1 MIRFVRAAG
10 FAAAAFALVA
20 GASYSDPA
28 YAGETIAPAVTIAV
42 RVTPAVPVTTGVPVA
57 TGVPAVATTRETIA
71 VPVATAV
78 PAVATTRTPPAS
90 TMSDPNL
97 FSKMWSNVTQLVTPR
112 PQALVPTTLAPAS
125 RLAELVLTYAGT
137 QTGDREM
144 ECLAN
149 AVYFEARS
157 EPIEGQ
163 LAVAEV
169 VMNRAA
175 SGRYPTDLCAVITQK
190 AQFSFIRRGR
200 FPHADRASQAWKNA
214 IAIASIARQ
223 KLAGNLPSSVLW
235 YHATYVS
242 PSWGK
247 RLTRQG
253 QIGLHIFYS

>member
-1 MIRFVRAAG
+1 MNRIVRAAG

-28 YAGETIAPAVTIAV
+28 AAGETLAPPVV
-42 RVTPAVPVTTGVPVA
+42 R
-57 TGVPAVATTRETIA
+57 TRAPE
-71 VPVATAV
+71 
-78 PAVATTRTPPAS
+78 AS
-90 TMSDPNL
+90 TMTDPNL
-97 FSKMWSNVTQLVTPR
+97 FAKMWADVTALVTPK
-112 PQALVPTTLAPAS
+112 PETPAPAPALALAEVPAAP
-125 RLAELVLTYAGT
+125 RLAELVLAYAGT
-137 QTGDREM
+137 QAGDREM

-169 VMNRAA
+169 VLNRSA

-200 FPHADRASQAWKNA
+200 FPRADRGSEAWKKA
-214 IAIASIARQ
+214 VAIASIARQ
-223 KLAGNLPSSVLW
+223 KLAGSLPSGCLW

-242 PSWGK
+242 PKWGK
-247 RLTRQG
+247 RLTKQT

>member
-1 MIRFVRAAG
+1 MIRIVRAAG
-10 FAAAAFALVA
+10 FAAAALALVA

-28 YAGETIAPAVTIAV
+28 AAGETVTAIPAVIGAE
-42 RVTPAVPVTTGVPVA
+42 A
-57 TGVPAVATTRETIA
+57 
-71 VPVATAV
+71 
-78 PAVATTRTPPAS
+78 PPS
-90 TMSDPNL
+90 VMTDPSL
-97 FSKMWSNVTQLVTPR
+97 FSKMWTSVTSLVTPKSEA
-112 PQALVPTTLAPAS
+112 PIPSTTLAPAT
-125 RLAELVLTYAGT
+125 RLAELVLAYAGT
-137 QTGDREM
+137 QTGDREL

-200 FPHADRASQAWKNA
+200 FPRADRGSDAWKKAVA
-214 IAIASIARQ
+214 ISSIARQ
-223 KLAGNLPSSVLW
+223 KLAGSLPSSCLW

-242 PSWGK
+242 PKWGK
-247 RLTRQG
+247 RLTRQT

>member
-1 MIRFVRAAG
+1 MNRIVRFAG
-10 FAAAAFALVA
+10 FAAAACALVV

-28 YAGETIAPAVTIAV
+28 AAGETVAKAPAAV
-42 RVTPAVPVTTGVPVA
+42 GAEAPG
-57 TGVPAVATTRETIA
+57 
-71 VPVATAV
+71 
-78 PAVATTRTPPAS
+78 AS
-90 TMSDPNL
+90 TMTDPNL
-97 FSKMWSNVTQLVTPR
+97 FSRMWANVTALVTPR
-112 PQALVPTTLAPAS
+112 TEAPAPDAAS
-125 RLAELVLTYAGT
+125 PAKPLAELVSAYADT
-137 QTGDREM
+137 RTSDREM

-169 VMNRAA
+169 VLNRAS

-190 AQFSFIRRGR
+190 AQFSFIQRGR
-200 FPHADRASQAWKNA
+200 FPSPDRESQAWKKA
-214 IAIASIARQ
+214 VAIASIARQ

-247 RLTRQG
+247 RLTRQT

>member
-1 MIRFVRAAG
+1 MIRIVRAAG

-28 YAGETIAPAVTIAV
+28 AAGEIAPAVTTVAV
-42 RVTPAVPVTTGVPVA
+42 SPA
-57 TGVPAVATTRETIA
+57 
-71 VPVATAV
+71 
-78 PAVATTRTPPAS
+78 PPAP
-90 TMSDPNL
+90 TMTDPSL
-97 FSKMWSNVTQLVTPR
+97 FSKMWANVTSLVTPK
-112 PQALVPTTLAPAS
+112 PEAPLPSSTLAPVT
-125 RLAELVLTYAGT
+125 RLAELVLAYAGT
-137 QTGDREM
+137 QTSDREM

-169 VMNRAA
+169 IMNRAA

-200 FPHADRASQAWKNA
+200 FPRADRASEAWKKAVA
-214 IAIASIARQ
+214 ISSIARQ
-223 KLAGNLPSSVLW
+223 KLAGSLPSSCLW

-242 PSWGK
+242 PKWGR
-247 RLTRQG
+247 RLTRQT

>member
-1 MIRFVRAAG
+1 MIRIVRAAG

-20 GASYSDPA
+20 AASYSDPA
-28 YAGETIAPAVTIAV
+28 SAGETASVESASVAAPA
-42 RVTPAVPVTTGVPVA
+42 PVSV
-57 TGVPAVATTRETIA
+57 
-71 VPVATAV
+71 
-78 PAVATTRTPPAS
+78 
-90 TMSDPNL
+90 MSDPSL
-97 FSKMWSNVTQLVTPR
+97 FAKMWGSVTALVTPKAEA
-112 PQALVPTTLAPAS
+112 PVPAAGPIVGKLAD
-125 RLAELVLTYAGT
+125 LVLAYAGAGT
-137 QTGDREM
+137 TDREQ

-175 SGRYPTDLCAVITQK
+175 SGRYPADLCAVITQK
-190 AQFSFIRRGR
+190 AQFSFIRHGQ
-200 FPHADRASQAWKNA
+200 FPHADRNSEAWKKA
-214 IAIASIARQ
+214 VAIASIARQ
-223 KLAGNLPSSVLW
+223 KLAGSLPAGVLW

-247 RLTRQG
+247 RLTRQT

>member
-1 MIRFVRAAG
+1 MIRIVRAAG

-28 YAGETIAPAVTIAV
+28 AAGETLAPAVV
-42 RVTPAVPVTTGVPVA
+42 RTLAPQTPQAS
-57 TGVPAVATTRETIA
+57 E
-71 VPVATAV
+71 
-78 PAVATTRTPPAS
+78 AS
-90 TMSDPNL
+90 TMTDPSL
-97 FSKMWSNVTQLVTPR
+97 FSKMWASVTSLVTPKADT
-112 PQALVPTTLAPAS
+112 PAPTDMTAKPLADLVAA
-125 RLAELVLTYAGT
+125 YAGT
-137 QTGDREM
+137 QAGDREM

-169 VMNRAA
+169 VLNRAS

-200 FPHADRASQAWKNA
+200 FPSADRGSEAWKKA
-214 IAIASIARQ
+214 VAIASIARQ

-242 PSWGK
+242 PKWGK
-247 RLTRQG
+247 RLTRQT

>member
-1 MIRFVRAAG
+1 MNRIVRFAG

-28 YAGETIAPAVTIAV
+28 SAGETMTKAPAAV
-42 RVTPAVPVTTGVPVA
+42 DTESLQAPAMT
-57 TGVPAVATTRETIA
+57 
-71 VPVATAV
+71 
-78 PAVATTRTPPAS
+78 
-90 TMSDPNL
+90 DPNL
-97 FSKMWSNVTQLVTPR
+97 FSKMWSNVTALVTPK
-112 PQALVPTTLAPAS
+112 PEAPATNLAPAA
-125 RLAELVLTYAGT
+125 RLAELVLAHAGT

-190 AQFSFIRRGR
+190 AQFSFINRGR
-200 FPHADRASQAWKNA
+200 FPRADRGSEAWKKA
-214 IAIASIARQ
+214 VAIASIARR
-223 KLAGNLPSSVLW
+223 KLAANLPSSVLW

-242 PSWGK
+242 PSWGR
-247 RLTRQG
+247 RLTRQT

>member
-1 MIRFVRAAG
+1 MIRIVRSAG

-28 YAGETIAPAVTIAV
+28 AAGETLAPAAV
-42 RVTPAVPVTTGVPVA
+42 RTEAPEQSVMT
-57 TGVPAVATTRETIA
+57 
-71 VPVATAV
+71 
-78 PAVATTRTPPAS
+78 
-90 TMSDPNL
+90 DPNL
-97 FSKMWSNVTQLVTPR
+97 FSKMWASVTSLVTPKAET
-112 PQALVPTTLAPAS
+112 PAPVEAPTATALAD
-125 RLAELVLTYAGT
+125 LVLAYAGT
-137 QTGDREM
+137 EAADREM

-169 VMNRAA
+169 VLNRAA
-175 SGRYPTDLCAVITQK
+175 SGRYPTDLCSVITQK

-200 FPHADRASQAWKNA
+200 FPHADRGSEAWRKA
-214 IAIASIARQ
+214 VAIASIARQ
-223 KLAGNLPSSVLW
+223 KLAANLPSSVLW

-242 PSWGK
+242 PKWGK
-247 RLTRQG
+247 RLTKQT

>member
-1 MIRFVRAAG
+1 MNRIVRFAG

-28 YAGETIAPAVTIAV
+28 AAGETATRAPALFST
-42 RVTPAVPVTTGVPVA
+42 
-57 TGVPAVATTRETIA
+57 ETQA
-71 VPVATAV
+71 
-78 PAVATTRTPPAS
+78 AS
-90 TMSDPNL
+90 TMTDPNL
-97 FSKMWSNVTQLVTPR
+97 FSRMWANVT
-112 PQALVPTTLAPAS
+112 ALVAPEPEASAPTAAPRA
-125 RLAELVLTYAGT
+125 RLDDLVLAHSGT
-137 QTGDREM
+137 RTGDREM

-169 VMNRAA
+169 VLNRAS

-190 AQFSFIRRGR
+190 AQFSFIQRGR
-200 FPHADRASQAWKNA
+200 FPRADRDSLAWKKA
-214 IAIASIARQ
+214 VAIASIARR

-247 RLTRQG
+247 RLTRQT

>member
-1 MIRFVRAAG
+1 MIRIVRAAG

-28 YAGETIAPAVTIAV
+28 AAGETLAPAVV
-42 RVTPAVPVTTGVPVA
+42 RTQSTQPTQAPQ
-57 TGVPAVATTRETIA
+57 
-71 VPVATAV
+71 
-78 PAVATTRTPPAS
+78 AS
-90 TMSDPNL
+90 TMTDPNL
-97 FSKMWSNVTQLVTPR
+97 FSKMWANVTALVTPK
-112 PQALVPTTLAPAS
+112 PEAPVPTTTLEPATQLAQ
-125 RLAELVLTYAGT
+125 LVLAYAGT
-137 QTGDREM
+137 QTSDREM

-190 AQFSFIRRGR
+190 AQFSFIRGGR
-200 FPHADRASQAWKNA
+200 FPHADRGSEAWKKAVA
-214 IAIASIARQ
+214 ISSIARQ
-223 KLAGNLPSSVLW
+223 KLAGSLPSSVLW

-242 PSWGK
+242 PKWGK
-247 RLTRQG
+247 RLTKQS

>member
-1 MIRFVRAAG
+1 MNRIVRSAG
-10 FAAAAFALVA
+10 FAAACFALVA

-28 YAGETIAPAVTIAV
+28 AAGETVTQAPS
-42 RVTPAVPVTTGVPVA
+42 
-57 TGVPAVATTRETIA
+57 
-71 VPVATAV
+71 VATAE
-78 PAVATTRTPPAS
+78 APAS
-90 TMSDPNL
+90 TMTDPTL
-97 FSKMWSNVTQLVTPR
+97 FSRMWTSVTSLVTPKSEA
-112 PQALVPTTLAPAS
+112 PVAAPLPVPTSNLS
-125 RLAELVLTYAGT
+125 QLVQAYAGT
-137 QTGDREM
+137 QTGDREQ

-169 VMNRAA
+169 VLNRAA

-200 FPHADRASQAWKNA
+200 FPSADRGSEAWRKA
-214 IAIASIARQ
+214 VAIASIARQ

-247 RLTRQG
+247 RLTKQT

>member
-1 MIRFVRAAG
+1 MNRIVRAAG
-10 FAAAAFALVA
+10 FSAAAFALVA

-28 YAGETIAPAVTIAV
+28 AAGETLAPAVV
-42 RVTPAVPVTTGVPVA
+42 RIEAP
-57 TGVPAVATTRETIA
+57 
-71 VPVATAV
+71 
-78 PAVATTRTPPAS
+78 RTS
-90 TMSDPNL
+90 IMTDPNL
-97 FSKMWSNVTQLVTPR
+97 FSKMWANVTALVTPK
-112 PQALVPTTLAPAS
+112 PEAPAPAPQTMATATT
-125 RLAELVLTYAGT
+125 LAELVLAYAGT
-137 QTGDREM
+137 QTSDREM

-175 SGRYPTDLCAVITQK
+175 SGRYPTDLCSVITQK

-200 FPHADRASQAWKNA
+200 FPRADRGSDSWKKA
-214 IAIASIARQ
+214 VAIASIARQ

-242 PSWGK
+242 PKWGK
-247 RLTRQG
+247 RLTRQT

>member
-1 MIRFVRAAG
+1 MIRIVRAAG

-28 YAGETIAPAVTIAV
+28 SGAETVTAAPAAAAAPA
-42 RVTPAVPVTTGVPVA
+42 TPSA
-57 TGVPAVATTRETIA
+57 PAPSVMT
-71 VPVATAV
+71 
-78 PAVATTRTPPAS
+78 
-90 TMSDPNL
+90 DPNL
-97 FSKMWSNVTQLVTPR
+97 FNRMWGNVTALVTPK
-112 PQALVPTTLAPAS
+112 PEAPGVVPAVQGGNLAQ
-125 RLAELVLTYAGT
+125 LVLSYAGVA
-137 QTGDREM
+137 TGDREQ

-169 VMNRAA
+169 VLNRAA
-175 SGRYPTDLCAVITQK
+175 SGRYPTDLCAVITQP
-190 AQFSFIRRGR
+190 AQFSFIRHGR
-200 FPHADRASQAWKNA
+200 FPHADRGSEAWRKA
-214 IAIASIARQ
+214 VAIASIARQ
-223 KLAGNLPSSVLW
+223 KLAGSLPSSVLW

-247 RLTRQG
+247 RLTRQT

>member
-1 MIRFVRAAG
+1 MIRIVRAAG
-10 FAAAAFALVA
+10 FAAAALAFVA
-20 GASYSDPA
+20 GAVFSDPA
-28 YAGETIAPAVTIAV
+28 AAAETDTAIAPAVIRPAPPASIMTDPKLFSQMWANV
-42 RVTPAVPVTTGVPVA
+42 SVLVTPKPEAPVPTT
-57 TGVPAVATTRETIA
+57 A
-71 VPVATAV
+71 VPVAT
-78 PAVATTRTPPAS
+78 
-90 TMSDPNL
+90 
-97 FSKMWSNVTQLVTPR
+97 
-112 PQALVPTTLAPAS
+112 
-125 RLAELVLTYAGT
+125 RLAELVLAYAGT
-137 QTGDREM
+137 QTSDREM

-200 FPHADRASQAWKNA
+200 FPRADRGSEAWKKAVA
-214 IAIASIARQ
+214 ISSIARQ
-223 KLAGNLPSSVLW
+223 KLAGSLPASCLW

-242 PSWGK
+242 PKWGK
-247 RLTRQG
+247 RLTRQT

>member
-1 MIRFVRAAG
+1 MIRIVRAAG

-28 YAGETIAPAVTIAV
+28 SAGETIAPPVTIAV
-42 RVTPAVPVTTGVPVA
+42 RVTPA
-57 TGVPAVATTRETIA
+57 VPAVATTRETIA
-71 VPVATAV
+71 VPATTAIRPVATPQTA
-78 PAVATTRTPPAS
+78 PAATMT
-90 TMSDPNL
+90 DPNL
-97 FSKMWSNVTQLVTPR
+97 FSKMWANVTQLVTPK
-112 PQALVPTTLAPAS
+112 PEAPVSTTLAPAS
-125 RLAELVLTYAGT
+125 RLAELVLAYAGT

-175 SGRYPTDLCAVITQK
+175 SGRYPTDLCAVILQK

-200 FPHADRASQAWKNA
+200 FPQADHGSEAWRRAVA
-214 IAIASIARQ
+214 ISSIARQ
-223 KLAGNLPSSVLW
+223 KLAGSLPASVLW

-242 PSWGK
+242 PKWGK
-247 RLTRQG
+247 RLTRQT

>member
-1 MIRFVRAAG
+1 MSRIVRAAG
-10 FAAAAFALVA
+10 FAAAAFALIA

-28 YAGETIAPAVTIAV
+28 AAGETAAGIAPAVRLA
-42 RVTPAVPVTTGVPVA
+42 
-57 TGVPAVATTRETIA
+57 
-71 VPVATAV
+71 
-78 PAVATTRTPPAS
+78 PPPEP
-90 TMSDPNL
+90 TMTDPSL
-97 FSKMWSNVTQLVTPR
+97 FSKMWANVSALVTPA
-112 PQALVPTTLAPAS
+112 PAPSPNPSPTTA
-125 RLAELVLTYAGT
+125 LAELILAHSGT
-137 QTGDREM
+137 QAGDREM

-169 VMNRAA
+169 VLNRSV

-200 FPHADRASQAWKNA
+200 FPSADRGSEAWKRA
-214 IAIASIARQ
+214 VAIASIARG
-223 KLAGNLPSSVLW
+223 KLAGNLPPSVLW

-242 PSWGK
+242 PKWGK
-247 RLTRQG
+247 RLTRQT

>member
-1 MIRFVRAAG
+1 MNRIVRSAG

-28 YAGETIAPAVTIAV
+28 AAGETLAPAVV
-42 RVTPAVPVTTGVPVA
+42 RTKAP
-57 TGVPAVATTRETIA
+57 E
-71 VPVATAV
+71 
-78 PAVATTRTPPAS
+78 AS
-90 TMSDPNL
+90 TMTDPTL
-97 FSKMWSNVTQLVTPR
+97 FSKMWASVTSLVTPR
-112 PQALVPTTLAPAS
+112 AETPAPVVPSTAKP
-125 RLAELVLTYAGT
+125 LAELVQAYADT
-137 QTGDREM
+137 RTGDREM

-169 VMNRAA
+169 VLNRAS

-190 AQFSFIRRGR
+190 AQFSFIQRGR
-200 FPHADRASQAWKNA
+200 FPRADRGSDAWKKAVA
-214 IAIASIARQ
+214 IANIARQ
-223 KLAGNLPSSVLW
+223 KLAGNLPSGVLW

-247 RLTRQG
+247 RLTRQT

>member
-1 MIRFVRAAG
+1 MNRIVRFAG

-28 YAGETIAPAVTIAV
+28 AAGETLTRAPAVAGIEA
-42 RVTPAVPVTTGVPVA
+42 P
-57 TGVPAVATTRETIA
+57 ES
-71 VPVATAV
+71 
-78 PAVATTRTPPAS
+78 PPAM
-90 TMSDPNL
+90 TDPSL
-97 FSKMWSNVTQLVTPR
+97 FSRMWANVTALVTPTSEAPTASPAR
-112 PQALVPTTLAPAS
+112 PLADLVQA
-125 RLAELVLTYAGT
+125 YAGT
-137 QTGDREM
+137 QTGDRET

-169 VMNRAA
+169 VLNRAS

-190 AQFSFIRRGR
+190 AQFSFIQRGR
-200 FPHADRASQAWKNA
+200 FPRADRGSEAWRKA
-214 IAIASIARQ
+214 VAIASIARQ

-247 RLTRQG
+247 RLTRQT

>member
-1 MIRFVRAAG
+1 MNRIVRAAG

-28 YAGETIAPAVTIAV
+28 SAGETVAAA
-42 RVTPAVPVTTGVPVA
+42 ASA
-57 TGVPAVATTRETIA
+57 TGPA
-71 VPVATAV
+71 PV
-78 PAVATTRTPPAS
+78 AS
-90 TMSDPNL
+90 TMTDPDM
-97 FSKMWSNVTQLVTPR
+97 FARMWASVTALVTPKEE
-112 PQALVPTTLAPAS
+112 APAPAEAAQPGN
-125 RLAELVLTYAGT
+125 LAELVLAYAADT
-137 QTGDREM
+137 TRDREQ

-175 SGRYPTDLCAVITQK
+175 SGRYPASLCAVITQK
-190 AQFSFIRRGR
+190 AQFSFIRRGK
-200 FPHADRASQAWKNA
+200 FPRPDRDSAAWKKA
-214 IAIASIARQ
+214 VAIASIAQQ
-223 KLAGNLPSSVLW
+223 KLAPTLPAGVLW

-242 PSWGK
+242 PKWGK
-247 RLTRQG
+247 RLTKQT

>member
-1 MIRFVRAAG
+1 MIRIVRAAG

-28 YAGETIAPAVTIAV
+28 AAGETSVAPAVETV
-42 RVTPAVPVTTGVPVA
+42 RAA
-57 TGVPAVATTRETIA
+57 
-71 VPVATAV
+71 
-78 PAVATTRTPPAS
+78 PAS
-90 TMSDPNL
+90 TPPPSTMTDPSL
-97 FSKMWSNVTQLVTPR
+97 FSKMWANVTALVTPR
-112 PQALVPTTLAPAS
+112 PEAPVPAASLDPTT
-125 RLAELVLTYAGT
+125 RLAELVLAYAGT
-137 QTGDREM
+137 QTSDREM

-175 SGRYPTDLCAVITQK
+175 SGRYPTDLCSVITQK
-190 AQFSFIRRGR
+190 AQFSFIRKGR
-200 FPHADRASQAWKNA
+200 FPRADRSSEAWRKAVA
-214 IAIASIARQ
+214 ISSIARQ

-242 PSWGK
+242 PKWGK
-247 RLTRQG
+247 RLTKQT

>member
-1 MIRFVRAAG
+1 M
-10 FAAAAFALVA
+10 
-20 GASYSDPA
+20 
-28 YAGETIAPAVTIAV
+28 TKAPAVV
-42 RVTPAVPVTTGVPVA
+42 SS
-57 TGVPAVATTRETIA
+57 E
-71 VPVATAV
+71 
-78 PAVATTRTPPAS
+78 PPEAS
-90 TMSDPNL
+90 TTTDPSL
-97 FSKMWSNVTQLVTPR
+97 FSRMWANVTSLVTPKSE
-112 PQALVPTTLAPAS
+112 APAPTAS
-125 RLAELVLTYAGT
+125 AKPLADLVLAYAGT

-169 VMNRAA
+169 VLNRAS

-200 FPHADRASQAWKNA
+200 FPSADRGSEAWKKA
-214 IAIASIARQ
+214 VAIASIARQ

-242 PSWGK
+242 PSWGR
-247 RLTRQG
+247 RLTRQT

>member
-1 MIRFVRAAG
+1 MNRIVRAAG

-28 YAGETIAPAVTIAV
+28 SAGETLAPAVVGAEAPKTSV
-42 RVTPAVPVTTGVPVA
+42 MT
-57 TGVPAVATTRETIA
+57 
-71 VPVATAV
+71 
-78 PAVATTRTPPAS
+78 
-90 TMSDPNL
+90 DPSL
-97 FSKMWSNVTQLVTPR
+97 FSKMWSSVTALVTPKAET
-112 PQALVPTTLAPAS
+112 PAPTAAPVAGGLAD
-125 RLAELVLTYAGT
+125 LVLAYAAT
-137 QTGDREM
+137 QAGDREM

-169 VMNRAA
+169 VLNRAA

-200 FPHADRASQAWKNA
+200 FPRADRGSDAWKKA
-214 IAIASIARQ
+214 VAIASIAKQ

-242 PSWGK
+242 PKWGK
-247 RLTRQG
+247 RLTRQT